1 VHLRATPATTEALGD
16 SRGPVSDCYLSRDH
30 EALGS
35 VIEGDGVLPGT

>member
-1 VHLRATPATTEALGD
+1 MRLRVTPATTEVLGD
-16 SRGPVSDCYLSRDH
+16 SRIPVPDCYLSRDR

>member
-1 VHLRATPATTEALGD
+1 MCLRVTPATTEVLGD
-16 SRGPVSDCYLSRDH
+16 SRIPVPDCYLSRDR